1 MIENLI
7 PYDYSRT
14 KSSICAALQKP
25 EQLTVSNLWR
35 LEDFSEVARH
45 ATCCSVNQ
53 SDIL

>member
-35 LEDFSEVARH
+35 LEDYFFRGG
-45 ATCCSVNQ
+45 TKCDLLFC
-53 SDIL
+53 